1 MGRLLATLQTM
12 WARATATPQATRVG
26 LLNTGELVLVDSFGH
41 AQILGAQTTD
51 VVRDTLAAAECST
64 TQLLGDH
71 LLGGIAPATG
81 PRPADHVHG
90 AIHSLR
96 RAP

>member
-1 MGRLLATLQTM
+1 MARAIATLRGL
-12 WARATATPQATRVG
+12 WATITATPQATRVG
-26 LLNTGELVLVDSFGH
+26 LLNSGELVLVDSFGH
-41 AQILGAQTTD
+41 ARILAAHTTD
-51 VVRDTLAAAECST
+51 VVRDVLAAAECNT
-64 TQLLGDH
+64 THLLGDS
-71 LLGGIAPATG
+71 APATG

>member
-1 MGRLLATLQTM
+1 MGHVMGRLIAALQTM
-12 WARATATPQATRVG
+12 WACATATPQATRVG

-41 AQILGAQTTD
+41 AQILGPQTTD
-51 VVRDTLAAAECST
+51 ILRDVLAAAECST
-64 TQLLGDH
+64 THLLGDS
-71 LLGGIAPATG
+71 APANS